1 MKITLT
7 CLSAATAVSLLLVAC
22 NQGQKA
28 QETGS
33 TSKKPAVHEE
43 IKPFEG
49 RYDTLA
55 LKGAAKDSGL
65 VFFNKRYNREQRQVI
80 LALNRID
87 SNNVQRA
94 DTLVVPDSVSADINV
109 YSPFPSRVRA
119 LDSVKKIICF
129 AYPVQAFGVY
139 EDGYLVRWGPT
150 SMGRKDA
157 QTPTGLFFANWKAEE
172 HESSVDDEWL
182 LKWNVNV
189 INDQGVGWH
198 LYAMPGYPASH
209 SCMRLLERDARWL
222 YDWVDEWTIKGDHH
236 IEAQGTPTLIF
247 GSYDFKGRKPW
258 LKLLTDPN
266 ANRITEEALN
276 KEIEPH
282 LPKILEEQARTE
294 KVTEAG
300 KVDSA
305 SVD

>member
-7 CLSAATAVSLLLVAC
+7 FLSAAAAATFFLTAC
-22 NQGQKA
+22 NQGRKPNEA
-28 QETGS
+28 AGNG
-33 TSKKPAVHEE
+33 KKLVVHEE

-65 VFFNKRYNREQRQVI
+65 AFFSKRYSREQRQVI

-87 SNNVQRA
+87 SNNVKRA
-94 DTLVVPDSVSADINV
+94 DTLVVPDSVWTDVTV
-109 YSPFPSRVRA
+109 YSPFPSRVKV

-129 AYPVQAFGVY
+129 AYPIQAFGVY

-157 QTPTGLFFANWKAEE
+157 QTPTGLYFANWKAEE

-209 SCMRLLERDARWL
+209 SCMRLLEKDARWL
-222 YDWVDEWTIKGDHH
+222 YDWVDEWTIKGDHQ

-258 LKLLTDPN
+258 LKLLNDPN
-266 ANRITEEALN
+266 ANRISEETLT
-276 KEIEPH
+276 KELEPH
-282 LPKILEEQARTE
+282 LSKIMEEQARTE
-294 KVTEAG
+294 KVTEAE

-305 SVD
+305 SSN